1 MLNSFQRVQ
10 VLTEALPLIQ
20 KFSGRIIVIK
30 YGGSAMKN
38 EQLKN
43 KIINDVWFL
52 SLVGIKP
59 VLVHGGGPIIN
70 SWLQKMDIEP
80 KFQNGIRVTDYETME
95 IVDMV
100 LVGKVNKDLVTLLNK
115 NTDSAIGL
123 SGKDGNLIKA
133 SRMFDTDN
141 NFVGKVDSV
150 NTELL
155 NFLLEKNYI
164 PIIASTAADN
174 KGQAYNINADT
185 VAGAIATEL
194 KAEKLILLTDTPGI
208 MYNVNDPNT
217 LLKHLTIHDICQ
229 LKNQKIISGG
239 MIPKVDC
246 CISALKGKVSSTH
259 IIDGR
264 IEHSLLLEIFTSH
277 GIGSMIVN

>member
-80 KFQNGIRVTDYETME
+80 KFKNGIRVTDYETME

-115 NTDSAIGL
+115 NTNSAIGL

-133 SRMFDTDN
+133 SKMFNTDN

-217 LLKHLTIHDICQ
+217 LLKHLTIHDTYK